1 MTQRSRT
8 TGLHAVIHT
17 RTTSWYVIVTGGDD
31 SRVVPLDDGAEI
43 LFGRNPECTVA
54 VDDEA
59 LSRRHA
65 ALRRSGVTVTIEDLG
80 SRHGT
85 SVNGAPITGIRRLTS
100 GDIIGVGPI
109 TAIVATS
116 SPPRG
121 RQVATLG
128 ELHERLAAEVERAL
142 RYKRPLGLALVRF
155 AGEANVEPALSQLRA
170 MDLVAEYGPDELA
183 LVLPE
188 TSRQGAELVGR
199 RTADACGAEARFAAA
214 AFPDDGTSA
223 GELISV
229 ARARLREARGITPTA
244 TDDPLRRLPPK
255 LVVADPL
262 MKRVYELAARAA
274 VTQINVVI
282 VGETGTGK
290 ESVAE
295 AIHRLGPRAGAPFVR
310 VNCAALVE
318 SLVESE
324 LFGHEAGAF
333 SGAVAAKRG
342 LFETAAGGTLFL
354 DEVGELPLAVQPKL
368 LRAIESRKI
377 VRVGSTREVDTDV
390 RVVCATNRDL
400 EAEVERGLFRQDL
413 LFRIAAFVI
422 PVPPLRDRTS
432 EIVPLAVQ
440 FAYELTTE
448 LGLPATGFT
457 PQALDALRGAQW
469 PGNVRELRN
478 VVERAIVLS
487 DGARIHVEHLPDNL
501 ARGGDANEPE
511 IRRRVAEVERDMLR
525 AALDAAAGN
534 QSLAAKRL
542 GISRFALARL
552 LAKHRLKPR

>member
-1 MTQRSRT
+1 MTMPNRT
-8 TGLHAVIHT
+8 TGIHAVIHT
-17 RTTSWYVIVTGGDD
+17 LSPSWYVIVTRADD
-31 SRVVPLDDGAEI
+31 SHVMPLDDGTEI

-80 SRHGT
+80 SRNGT
-85 SVNGAPITGIRRLTS
+85 LVNGTPITGIRRLTS
-100 GDIIGVGPI
+100 GDIIGVGPV

-128 ELHERLAAEVERAL
+128 ELQDRLAAEVERAM
-142 RYKRPLGLALVRF
+142 RYKRPLGIAMVRF
-155 AGEANVEPALSQLRA
+155 SGEANVDPAVSQLRA

-188 TSRQGAELVGR
+188 TTRAGAELVGR
-199 RTADACGAEARFAAA
+199 RTADACGADAKFGAA
-214 AFPDDGTSA
+214 AFPEDGTSA
-223 GELISV
+223 GELVSV
-229 ARARLREARGITPTA
+229 ARARLRGARGITQPV
-244 TDDPLRRLPPK
+244 TDDPLRKLPDQ
-255 LVVADPL
+255 LVVVDPL
-262 MKRVYELAARAA
+262 MERVYELAARAA
-274 VTQINVVI
+274 ATQINVVI

-290 ESVAE
+290 ERVAE
-295 AIHRLGPRAGAPFVR
+295 AIHRLGPRAEGPFVR

-333 SGAVAAKRG
+333 SGAVAMKRG
-342 LFETAAGGTLFL
+342 LFETAARGTLFL
-354 DEVGELPLAVQPKL
+354 DEIGELPPAVQPKL

-377 VRVGSTREVDTDV
+377 VRVGGTRELAIDV
-390 RVVCATNRDL
+390 RLVCATNRDL

-422 PVPPLRDRTS
+422 PVPPLRDRTT
-432 EIVPLAVQ
+432 EIIPLAVQ

-457 PQALDALRGAQW
+457 PQALDALRGAPW

-478 VVERAIVLS
+478 VVERAIALS
-487 DGARIHVEHLPDNL
+487 GGARIQVEHLPDNL
-501 ARGGDANEPE
+501 VRGGDANEPE
-511 IRRRVAEVERDMLR
+511 IRRKVAEVERDMLR